1 MLHRLLRTGLRT
13 VHLIAFGAY
22 YGAHVFDIAPERM
35 EPALVAV
42 ALTGVLFV
50 AFEIYSAPVWVVQIR
65 GVATVFK
72 VILLLC
78 VPLVWDQRV
87 ALLTLIVVI
96 GSVVS
101 HMPASLRYYS
111 LLHGRMIDSDARG

>member
-22 YGAHVFDIAPERM
+22 YGAHVFDVAPERM
-35 EPALVAV
+35 GPALVAV
-42 ALTGVLFV
+42 VATGVLFAV
-50 AFEIYSAPVWVVQIR
+50 FETFSAPVWVVQIR
-65 GVATVFK
+65 GVATTLK
-72 VILLLC
+72 VVLLLC
-78 VPLVWDQRV
+78 VPWVWDQRI

-101 HMPASLRYYS
+101 HMPANLRYYS
-111 LLHGRMIDSDARG
+111 LLHGRMIDTDARG